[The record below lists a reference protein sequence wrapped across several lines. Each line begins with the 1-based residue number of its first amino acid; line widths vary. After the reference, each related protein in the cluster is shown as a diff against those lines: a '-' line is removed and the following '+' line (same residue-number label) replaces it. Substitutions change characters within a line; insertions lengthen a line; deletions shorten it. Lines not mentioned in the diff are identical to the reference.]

1 MEYVE
6 EACCW
11 ALIVGDAAEVGGG
24 NTGSRNVR
32 LLCRRMCTHSQTHTL
47 LLTIYL
53 FNPSVCN
60 KKAKGT
66 RLTGLGRLVSQQITS
81 PVILGENE
89 NNVAKTC
96 ALKRRNESGPQQPG
110 DFHMTT

>member
-6 EACCW
+6 EACCC

-24 NTGSRNVR
+24 STGSRNVR
-32 LLCRRMCTHSQTHTL
+32 LHCRRMCTHSQTHTL

-60 KKAKGT
+60 KEAKGT
-66 RLTGLGRLVSQQITS
+66 RLLVSQQITS

-89 NNVAKTC
+89 NTVAKTC